1 MIRMKILICLIALLC
16 NFTSFKLHSNV
27 KRWVL
32 TCDQPSYM
40 RSNFSLRFFL
50 ILSLII
56 GVISTCGLTG
66 LAWYWNIPIYLAGL
80 FALALISDMITDAN
94 TKFHMLFVLESKPW
108 GFYIGSLTVLSSL
121 FAIYGYNLR

>member
-1 MIRMKILICLIALLC
+1 MKILICLIALLC

-66 LAWYWNIPIYLAGL
+66 LAWYWNI
-80 FALALISDMITDAN
+80 ALALISDMITDAN